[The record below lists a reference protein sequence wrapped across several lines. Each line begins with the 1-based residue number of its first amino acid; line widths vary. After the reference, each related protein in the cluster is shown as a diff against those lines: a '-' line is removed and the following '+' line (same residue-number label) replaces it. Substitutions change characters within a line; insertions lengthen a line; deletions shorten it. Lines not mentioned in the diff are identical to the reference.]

1 MAKKPEAPC
10 LAVFLEE
17 TFDLALLTGV
27 C

>member
-1 MAKKPEAPC
+1 MAKPEAPC